1 VASIEIRPEL
11 YNSWQYAHGGV
22 VMTLL
27 DVTMGSAARSSV
39 PHAAGVV
46 TVDMSV
52 SFIAAGQGRTD
63 GGGTGAAQRRL
74 DHFLRRRD
82 ARRGRRAG
90 GEGDGLLQGETQSQS
105 RRHGGSDCR
114 PRRSGERD
122 GERVVRRT
130 LPSPASAGRK
140 PRYEKTNKQIVLASR
155 PTAGSRKVELQAGR
169 GRRHAGDR
177 RRPGAGAQPLA
188 LARPLHARPH
198 ERRQVLRRPGRTS
211 AT

>member
-52 SFIAAGQGRTD
+52 SFIAAGQGRLTVE
-63 GGGTGAAQRRL
+63 GRVLRKRRL

-90 GEGDGLLQGETQSQS
+90 GEGDGLLQGETKSQS
-105 RRHGGSDCR
+105 RRHGGLTVVPAEAGTHGFPL
-114 PRRSGERD
+114 PRE
-122 GERVVRRT
+122 
-130 LPSPASAGRK
+130 
-140 PRYEKTNKQIVLASR
+140 
-155 PTAGSRKVELQAGR
+155 
-169 GRRHAGDR
+169 
-177 RRPGAGAQPLA
+177 
-188 LARPLHARPH
+188 
-198 ERRQVLRRPGRTS
+198 
-211 AT
+211 